1 MKVLESTAKDTL
13 RELEDEFLNGDLT
26 RETVKRLLLKMDS
39 LKRQIRLQED
49 LISGLKQQARRDSL
63 TGALNRRAF
72 EHELSSALSLFRR
85 YNHNGALLLIDVNDF
100 KTINDTLGHLAGD
113 AILKHIVDVLIRN
126 TRDTDL
132 VCRIGGDE
140 FCIIMKEMSAK
151 NSERKLEEL
160 MDIIAST
167 PCVYEGRDIYI
178 SVSIGSCAFAQADN
192 KADLMAKADTQM
204 YSRKQQKNKYSA
216 GINA

>member
-1 MKVLESTAKDTL
+1 MKVLESTAKDSL
-13 RELEDEFLNGDLT
+13 RELEEEFLNGDLNQ
-26 RETVKRLLLKMDS
+26 ETVKKLLLKMDS

-49 LISGLKQQARRDSL
+49 LIHGLKQQARRDSL

-72 EHELSSALSLFRR
+72 EHELSRALSLFRR

-132 VCRIGGDE
+132 VCRMGGDE
-140 FCIIMKEMSAK
+140 FCIIMKEITAADS
-151 NSERKLEEL
+151 NRKLEEL
-160 MDIIAST
+160 MDTVAST

-178 SVSIGSCAFAQADN
+178 SVSIGACAFTQAEN
-192 KADLMAKADTQM
+192 KTDLMAKADNQM
-204 YSRKQQKNKYSA
+204 YSRKQKDKFSGNISA
-216 GINA
+216 